1 MHSLGSKRRTE
12 RETPGPSVPPAWQWH
27 GMAGDNVLARPSFSP
42 SWSKKSGRA
51 PARAAAAAEMGPA
64 ADEERKGGSCEGGA
78 RDNAGSGPAGE
89 YNKPNHWALNRG
101 HAVRGA
107 ARAGGRGRPRAR
119 GRTRARA
126 WASLGLSLSVCV
138 CVRTEEWG
146 FYVGVRDAY
155 RLLCITDF
163 VLAMC
168 VCPTSSE
175 QPDHQTS
182 LF

>member
-107 ARAGGRGRPRAR
+107 ARAG
-119 GRTRARA
+119 RTRTTPSARA
-126 WASLGLSLSVCV
+126 HARAGLGVAGALALGV

-146 FYVGVRDAY
+146 DS
-155 RLLCITDF
+155 
-163 VLAMC
+163 M
-168 VCPTSSE
+168 
-175 QPDHQTS
+175 
-182 LF
+182 

>member
-27 GMAGDNVLARPSFSP
+27 GMAGDNVLARPGFSP
-42 SWSKKSGRA
+42 SWSWSKKSGR
-51 PARAAAAAEMGPA
+51 RKW
-64 ADEERKGGSCEGGA
+64 DRRRTRKGKAVCSVRAGEGRA
-78 RDNAGSGPAGE
+78 TTRVAGSGPAGE

-146 FYVGVRDAY
+146 DS
-155 RLLCITDF
+155 
-163 VLAMC
+163 M
-168 VCPTSSE
+168 
-175 QPDHQTS
+175 
-182 LF
+182 